1 MPLGKT
7 AGMGEV
13 LVITGPP
20 GAGKSTIA
28 EQVVDTFDPG
38 VLMEGDAFF
47 RFLRKGAT
55 DPWKPEADTQNT
67 VVTAAAAAAVGA
79 FAIGPATIVYEG
91 VLGPWF
97 LPTFFGLSGLASIS
111 YAVLLPPIDEVIGRI
126 GDRAGHDFADAD
138 AARRMHDQFSAA
150 GIEARHLFA
159 NPADEQAETVEAIVA
174 AHRDGTIDI
183 TA

>member
-1 MPLGKT
+1 M
-7 AGMGEV
+7 
-13 LVITGPP
+13 ITGPP

-28 EQVVDTFDPG
+28 ERVVDTFDPG

-47 RFLRKGAT
+47 RFLRKGAV

-111 YAVLLPPIDEVIGRI
+111 YAVLLPPADGIVARV
-126 GDRAGHDFADAD
+126 GDRTGHDFADAD
-138 AARRMHDQFSAA
+138 AARRMHDQFRAA
-150 GIEARHLFA
+150 GIEARHVFP
-159 NPADEQAETVEAIVA
+159 NPDGEQAETAEAIVA

-183 TA
+183 RA

>member
-1 MPLGKT
+1 M
-7 AGMGEV
+7 
-13 LVITGPP
+13 ITGPP

-28 EQVVDTFDPG
+28 ERVVDTFDPG

-47 RFLRKGAT
+47 RFLRKGAV
-55 DPWKPEADTQNT
+55 DPWKPEADAQNT

-79 FAIGPATIVYEG
+79 FAIGPATVVYEG

-97 LPTFFGLSGLASIS
+97 LPTFFGLSGLTSVS
-111 YAVLLPPIDEVIGRI
+111 YAVLLPPPDAIVGRV
-126 GDRAGHDFADAD
+126 GGRTGHDFADAD

-150 GIEARHLFA
+150 GIEARHVFP
-159 NPADEQAETVEAIVA
+159 NPDGEQAETAEAIVA

-183 TA
+183 RA